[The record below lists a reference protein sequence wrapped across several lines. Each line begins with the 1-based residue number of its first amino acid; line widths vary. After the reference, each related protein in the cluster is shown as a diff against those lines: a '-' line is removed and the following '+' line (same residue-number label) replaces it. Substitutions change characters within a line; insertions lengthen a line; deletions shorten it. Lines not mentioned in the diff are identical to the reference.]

1 MDQRIGHMAE
11 PDERTAGPALD
22 SETVRESSSATLTST
37 NIAAQVTRTVAR
49 GEYLPALGGISV
61 LAGTIIHVGW
71 LFWTVAPHDRLVP
84 WLVYMGGILTALL
97 AGFPIAAVT
106 RTRARDLAGFWRAYV
121 YVLMSACNLG
131 VAVSVWILL
140 TPAEPVLKLYM
151 VFLYVWYLTVQLLA
165 THGTNHLFDAAVGL
179 ITGSLVAF
187 WLTQPVPMRETVAAF
202 LVLFGVTALLLR
214 HAIRETIRDAI
225 TARHLAEDSRRQ
237 LQAAL
242 SEVSAERDAKTRF
255 IAAASHDLQQ
265 PIQAARLYFE
275 QLTAADPRARLR
287 ILAGGREAFRAVQT
301 LLEDMLEHLRLDAR
315 AVTARPEPVTLE
327 PLYDELALQYTAAA
341 DAAGMQIV
349 TRSTPCIA
357 RADRR
362 LLRRALGNLIDN
374 AIKHS
379 GGRRVEVSAGPTATG
394 AVEIRVADDGGGI
407 SAGNAAR
414 LFDREF
420 SVRHT
425 SRSSVAGFGLGLPS
439 AHRIAELLGGTLQL
453 APSTARG
460 CDVRLVL
467 PAAEARGS

>member
-1 MDQRIGHMAE
+1 MELRIGHLAE
-11 PDERTAGPALD
+11 PDGRSVGSAPDREATSEGASGAARPA
-22 SETVRESSSATLTST
+22 EV
-37 NIAAQVTRTVAR
+37 AARVTRSVAR

-131 VAVSVWILL
+131 VAVSVWLL
-140 TPAEPVLKLYM
+140 LPPAEPMLKLYM

-187 WLTQPVPMRETVAAF
+187 WLSHEVPMREAVAAF

-214 HAIRETIRDAI
+214 HAIRQAIREAI
-225 TARHLAEDSRRQ
+225 TARHLAEDAHRQ

-242 SEVSAERDAKTRF
+242 AEVSAERDAKTRF

-275 QLTAADPRARLR
+275 QLVATEPSARAR

-315 AVTARPEPVTLE
+315 AVAARPEPVALE
-327 PLYDELALQYTAAA
+327 PLFEELALQYAAA
-341 DAAGMQIV
+341 AAVAGMQIV

-453 APSTARG
+453 APSTGRG
-460 CDVRLVL
+460 CDFRLVL